1 MLMVI
6 ALTSGAALLW
16 PVLAQGAASGLTTA
30 QAVQLINR
38 EKAVVIDVCE
48 AEEFAQGHVAGA
60 RNVPLAQLEAQ
71 LPKWVKNKTTPVV
84 MLCQSGARAARF
96 AINGGR
102 KHRVRARWALGP
114 RSRCVG
120 AIDAHVPIGRNTGV
134 AAGPAAAARRAS
146 SRRTRQRTG
155 AVARRR
161 CAHTGLRRRYA

>member
-1 MLMVI
+1 VKFFLDNWMLMVI

-84 MLCQSGARAARF
+84 MLCQSGARAAR
-96 AINGGR
+96 AATQARQLGYEQAQPLAGGLKAWR
-102 KHRVRARWALGP
+102 EASL
-114 RSRCVG
+114 
-120 AIDAHVPIGRNTGV
+120 PIEK
-134 AAGPAAAARRAS
+134 A
-146 SRRTRQRTG
+146 
-155 AVARRR
+155 
-161 CAHTGLRRRYA
+161 